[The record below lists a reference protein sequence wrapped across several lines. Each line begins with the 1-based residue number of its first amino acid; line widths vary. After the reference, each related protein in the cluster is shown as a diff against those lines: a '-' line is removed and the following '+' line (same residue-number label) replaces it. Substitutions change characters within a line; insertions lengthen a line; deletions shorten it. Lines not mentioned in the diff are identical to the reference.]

1 MLKATLKKILEKKKR
16 SYRIDPIG
24 QESKV
29 RKITTYFSQIK
40 FSHILYLTHT

>member
-1 MLKATLKKILEKKKR
+1 MLKTTLKKILEKKKGH
-16 SYRIDPIG
+16 RIDPIG